1 MKKIDWKRSI
11 WLGAALVLLLVD
23 VLVKTWASRSL
34 KPIGELPI
42 WDGVIGFR
50 YAENTGAAFSALSG
64 ATGLLSAV
72 SLIVCLAVAGV
83 LMCWRDSSRM
93 MNLCLTLILAGGV
106 GNLIDRMRLGYVV
119 DMFEFQFMQF
129 AVFNV
134 ADVYITVG
142 AALLFLVLMLGGDK
156 HERVEN

>member
-1 MKKIDWKRSI
+1 MKKIYWKRSL
-11 WLGAALVLLLVD
+11 WLIAALFLLLAD
-23 VLVKTWASRSL
+23 ILVKMWAAQSL
-34 KPIGELPI
+34 RPIGEMPI

-64 ATGLLSAV
+64 STGLLSAV
-72 SLIVCLAVAGV
+72 SLIVCIVVTGV
-83 LMCWRDSSRM
+83 LMCYPDASHM

-106 GNLIDRMRLGYVV
+106 GNLIDRVHLGYVV
-119 DMFEFQFMQF
+119 DMFEFQFMKF
-129 AVFNV
+129 AVFIV